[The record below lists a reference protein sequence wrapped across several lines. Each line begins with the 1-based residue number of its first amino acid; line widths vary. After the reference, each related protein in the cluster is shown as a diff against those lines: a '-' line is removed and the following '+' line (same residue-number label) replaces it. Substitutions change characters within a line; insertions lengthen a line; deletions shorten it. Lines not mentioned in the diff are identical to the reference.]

1 MGLLDILN
9 GMQNGPRGQQQP
21 KNIGSSGGMS
31 PIMKALLGVLAYKAL
46 KGGSGQA
53 AAPEG
58 MGHPVPLPPRGNIM
72 LAPQE
77 VDLATFW
84 VGCLAASQVQQPLVP
99 SPTEVWAT
107 CSAVCLVA
115 PLPEAC

>member
-1 MGLLDILN
+1 
-9 GMQNGPRGQQQP
+9 
-21 KNIGSSGGMS
+21 
-31 PIMKALLGVLAYKAL
+31 
-46 KGGSGQA
+46 
-53 AAPEG
+53 
-58 MGHPVPLPPRGNIM
+58 M

-99 SPTEVWAT
+99 SPAEVWAT